1 MQALY
6 RRCRRCRR
14 KVVVLLLTTLL
25 HLLFLVLLKVRRRRV
40 RRVALR
46 GGCLCLPLVR
56 GCGCGC
62 GCHREVRAACDEGG
76 DTPQGV
82 GYRGVEKKRRRR
94 FLTRNLPA
102 CEDGLMVQRRIPHKG
117 AVKVSLGPANPP
129 PGPRALAVWSGAPPC
144 SNRTRPLE
152 PHPTSR
158 PLHGDDAGEVGER
171 EKREHDH
178 TTCLMR
184 NMPTHHKRTNKY
196 THTQLRR
203 RGGGGCGAVRSFRVG
218 ERERET

>member
-1 MQALY
+1 M
-6 RRCRRCRR
+6 RS
-14 KVVVLLLTTLL
+14 
-25 HLLFLVLLKVRRRRV
+25 LVGPP
-40 RRVALR
+40 LR
-46 GGCLCLPLVR
+46 
-56 GCGCGC
+56 
-62 GCHREVRAACDEGG
+62 A
-76 DTPQGV
+76 
-82 GYRGVEKKRRRR
+82 
-94 FLTRNLPA
+94 
-102 CEDGLMVQRRIPHKG
+102 I
-117 AVKVSLGPANPP
+117 
-129 PGPRALAVWSGAPPC
+129 
-144 SNRTRPLE
+144 RTRPLE